1 MKFITVEHAKK
12 AKLTSITVTGQAF
25 KAKCKQ
31 KYIVQ
36 MRYRKKNFIVYETK
50 KREHKQQQITNRR
63 GQA

>member
-1 MKFITVEHAKK
+1 MKFITVEHASEG
-12 AKLTSITVTGQAF
+12 KLTSITVTGHAF
-25 KAKCKQ
+25 KEKCKQ

>member
-12 AKLTSITVTGQAF
+12 AKLTPITVTGQAF

-31 KYIVQ
+31 KYVQ
-36 MRYRKKNFIVYETK
+36 MRYRKKNFIVYETE
-50 KREHKQQQITNRR
+50 KRELKQQQITNRR